1 MDAQTP
7 HHIRI
12 NVIDYE
18 ANQPRVNLHSFPNS
32 NFLLSQ
38 PPEENVS
45 LIIPFP
51 DTFSEF
57 VHTQMKFDD
66 RKEDSIMRLLSRRT
80 TVPDSDDDPN
90 GWPPRVPL
98 QTRGKWWEIILCNHF
113 FCWCCFCNRFGSFR
127 WGSITNL
134 FVYNHHPCGCGC
146 GVFQFQWMT
155 LNVIIKRVTRDEGED
170 EELFICEKQNITTN
184 KKRVGNFRFNFPFIG
199 STMS

>member
-18 ANQPRVNLHSFPNS
+18 ANQPRVNLHSFPIS

-98 QTRGKWWEIILCNHF
+98 QTRGK
-113 FCWCCFCNRFGSFR
+113 
-127 WGSITNL
+127 
-134 FVYNHHPCGCGC
+134 
-146 GVFQFQWMT
+146 
-155 LNVIIKRVTRDEGED
+155 
-170 EELFICEKQNITTN
+170 
-184 KKRVGNFRFNFPFIG
+184 
-199 STMS
+199 